1 MNHYGKEV
9 CTMIKRYKVRHLL
22 IRAEKARG
30 RLLQPLFHSIGL
42 TFGQGHA
49 RILDSLLA
57 RDHVTQKEL
66 ADICHMDVTTM
77 SRSLDRLEE
86 SGYLVR
92 ERDPGCRRS
101 FQYASQRQVWM
112 KLKRSIRSWNL
123 RTGRYGK
130 ACPKK
135 RWNSSAPV
143 WKRYVITWRTVI
155 RQKGRFNRMYPAVQR
170 CHGPAGCSGQLSS
183 QISADVVQHLA
194 AQKFKGLPCPSC

>member
-101 FQYASQRQVWM
+101 FHIC
-112 KLKRSIRSWNL
+112 L
-123 RTGRYGK
+123 T
-130 ACPKK
+130 
-135 RWNSSAPV
+135 
-143 WKRYVITWRTVI
+143 
-155 RQKGRFNRMYPAVQR
+155 R
-170 CHGPAGCSGQLSS
+170 CG
-183 QISADVVQHLA
+183 
-194 AQKFKGLPCPSC
+194 

>member
-66 ADICHMDVTTM
+66 ADICHM
-77 SRSLDRLEE
+77 
-86 SGYLVR
+86 VR

-101 FQYASQRQVWM
+101 FHICLTKAGVDEAEKVHQILEFADRQIW
-112 KLKRSIRSWNL
+112 
-123 RTGRYGK
+123 
-130 ACPKK
+130 
-135 RWNSSAPV
+135 
-143 WKRYVITWRTVI
+143 
-155 RQKGRFNRMYPAVQR
+155 
-170 CHGPAGCSGQLSS
+170 
-183 QISADVVQHLA
+183 
-194 AQKFKGLPCPSC
+194 KGLSEEEMEQFCSSLEKICDNLENCDTSKGPF

>member
-1 MNHYGKEV
+1 MDHYGKEV

-101 FQYASQRQVWM
+101 FHICLTKAGVDEAEKVHQILEFADRQIW
-112 KLKRSIRSWNL
+112 
-123 RTGRYGK
+123 
-130 ACPKK
+130 
-135 RWNSSAPV
+135 
-143 WKRYVITWRTVI
+143 
-155 RQKGRFNRMYPAVQR
+155 
-170 CHGPAGCSGQLSS
+170 
-183 QISADVVQHLA
+183 
-194 AQKFKGLPCPSC
+194 KGLSEEEMEQFCSSLEKICDNLENCDTSKGPF